1 MGKIVLEEEISI
13 RITEK
18 EKDFFIK
25 EVDKKI
31 DNFKNKLFSEI
42 VRLDKRLNNIEKKS
56 QTIHQEL
63 NFYVADSKAIL
74 FCEKLYFLWKNEHDI
89 EWIDDMAHITQI
101 CINEKYGSRAHVFNF
116 IISYIDTIYLNNK
129 RLQKQFK
136 HDLAIILGY
145 NFDNLKSSKVF
156 RNAYYNAIDNID
168 EL

>member
-1 MGKIVLEEEISI
+1 MDNKLLEEEMRVINNV
-13 RITEK
+13 
-18 EKDFFIK
+18 
-25 EVDKKI
+25 VDKVVDEKI
-31 DNFKNKLFSEI
+31 ANVINKLLIEI
-42 VRLDKRLNNIEKKS
+42 DKLEKRIS
-56 QTIHQEL
+56 NFEEDNQTIYQEL
-63 NFYVADSKAIL
+63 NFYISESKAIQ
-74 FCEKLYFLWKNEHDI
+74 FNEDLYLLWKIEKDI

-145 NFDNLKSSKVF
+145 NFNNLKSSKVF

>member
-1 MGKIVLEEEISI
+1 MDNKLSEEEMRVINNVVDKVVDEKIANVINKLLIEIDKLEKRISNF
-13 RITEK
+13 
-18 EKDFFIK
+18 EKD
-25 EVDKKI
+25 
-31 DNFKNKLFSEI
+31 N
-42 VRLDKRLNNIEKKS
+42 
-56 QTIHQEL
+56 QTIYQEL
-63 NFYVADSKAIL
+63 NFYISESKAIQ
-74 FCEKLYFLWKNEHDI
+74 FNEDLYLLWKIEKDI

-145 NFDNLKSSKVF
+145 NFNNLKSSKVF

>member
-1 MGKIVLEEEISI
+1 MDSKLLEEEIRVI
-13 RITEK
+13 NNVVDKVVDEKIANVINKLLIEIDKLEKRISNF
-18 EKDFFIK
+18 EKD
-25 EVDKKI
+25 
-31 DNFKNKLFSEI
+31 N
-42 VRLDKRLNNIEKKS
+42 
-56 QTIHQEL
+56 QTIYQEL
-63 NFYVADSKAIL
+63 NFYISESKAIQ
-74 FCEKLYFLWKNEHDI
+74 FNEDLYLLWKIEKDI

-145 NFDNLKSSKVF
+145 NFNNLKSSKVF

>member
-1 MGKIVLEEEISI
+1 MDNKLSEEEMRVINNVVDKVVDEKIANVINKLLIEIDKLEKRISNF
-13 RITEK
+13 
-18 EKDFFIK
+18 EKD
-25 EVDKKI
+25 
-31 DNFKNKLFSEI
+31 N
-42 VRLDKRLNNIEKKS
+42 
-56 QTIHQEL
+56 QTIYQEL
-63 NFYVADSKAIL
+63 NFYISESKAIQ
-74 FCEKLYFLWKNEHDI
+74 FNEDLYLLWKIEKDI

-136 HDLAIILGY
+136 HDLAIILEY
-145 NFDNLKSSKVF
+145 NFNNLKSSKVF

>member
-1 MGKIVLEEEISI
+1 MDNKLLEEEMRVINNVVDKVVD
-13 RITEK
+13 EK
-18 EKDFFIK
+18 IANVINKLLIEKD
-25 EVDKKI
+25 
-31 DNFKNKLFSEI
+31 N
-42 VRLDKRLNNIEKKS
+42 
-56 QTIHQEL
+56 QTIYQEL
-63 NFYVADSKAIL
+63 NFYISESKVIQ
-74 FCEKLYFLWKNEHDI
+74 FNEDLYLLWKIEKDI
-89 EWIDDMAHITQI
+89 EWIDDIAHITQI

-145 NFDNLKSSKVF
+145 NFNNLKSSKVF

>member
-1 MGKIVLEEEISI
+1 MDNKLLEEEMRVINNVVDKVVEKKIAKLINKLSI
-13 RITEK
+13 
-18 EKDFFIK
+18 
-25 EVDKKI
+25 EVDKLEKRI
-31 DNFKNKLFSEI
+31 SNF
-42 VRLDKRLNNIEKKS
+42 EKGN
-56 QTIHQEL
+56 QTIYQEL
-63 NFYVADSKAIL
+63 NFYISESKAIQ
-74 FCEKLYFLWKNEHDI
+74 FNEDLYLLWKIEKDI

>member
-1 MGKIVLEEEISI
+1 MDNKLLEEEMRVINNVVDKVVEKKIAKVINKLSI
-13 RITEK
+13 
-18 EKDFFIK
+18 
-25 EVDKKI
+25 EVDKLEKRI
-31 DNFKNKLFSEI
+31 SNF
-42 VRLDKRLNNIEKKS
+42 EKGN
-56 QTIHQEL
+56 QTIYQEL
-63 NFYVADSKAIL
+63 NFYISESKVIQ
-74 FCEKLYFLWKNEHDI
+74 FNEDLYLLWKIEKDI

-145 NFDNLKSSKVF
+145 NFNNLKSSKVF

>member
-1 MGKIVLEEEISI
+1 MDNKLSEEEMRVINNVVDKVVDEKIANVINKFLIEIDKLNKRISNF
-13 RITEK
+13 
-18 EKDFFIK
+18 EKD
-25 EVDKKI
+25 
-31 DNFKNKLFSEI
+31 N
-42 VRLDKRLNNIEKKS
+42 
-56 QTIHQEL
+56 QTIYQEL
-63 NFYVADSKAIL
+63 NFYISESKAIQ
-74 FCEKLYFLWKNEHDI
+74 FNEDLYLLWKIEKDI

>member
-1 MGKIVLEEEISI
+1 MDNKLSEEEMRVINNVVDKVVEKKIAKVINKLSI
-13 RITEK
+13 
-18 EKDFFIK
+18 
-25 EVDKKI
+25 EVDKLEKRI
-31 DNFKNKLFSEI
+31 SNF
-42 VRLDKRLNNIEKKS
+42 EKGN
-56 QTIHQEL
+56 QTIYQEL
-63 NFYVADSKAIL
+63 NFYISESKAIQ
-74 FCEKLYFLWKNEHDI
+74 FNEDLYLLWKIEKDI

-145 NFDNLKSSKVF
+145 NFNNLKSSKVF